1 MFGIFNTTS
10 LALYAG
16 IALSVFGGLAYV
28 RHEIK
33 RADLAEE
40 QVMVLQSQMVSLQKQ
55 HADIVKG
62 LEDEAAAA
70 AQRLVDSEKLREVVN
85 DAPPTS
91 SCVDSPAV
99 NALLGG
105 LRKRGKSN

>member
-1 MFGIFNTTS
+1 MFGLFNMTS
-10 LALYAG
+10 LVLYAG

-40 QVMVLQSQMVSLQKQ
+40 QVTALQSQMVSLQKQ

-62 LEDEAAAA
+62 LEDDAAAA
-70 AQRLVDSEKLREVVN
+70 AQRLADSEKLKEAIN

-91 SCVDSPAV
+91 SCVASPAI